1 MMACEIALFAFIP
14 LADKYLNVGKKMFN
28 QIFAQ
33 NFHPSDYPYAT
44 AHKTAPLNFFFKDS
58 TLN

>member
-1 MMACEIALFAFIP
+1 MMVCEIALFAFIP

-44 AHKTAPLNFFFKDS
+44 AHKTALLNFFF
-58 TLN
+58 

>member
-1 MMACEIALFAFIP
+1 MMVCEIALFAFIP
-14 LADKYLNVGKKMFN
+14 LADKYLNVGKKCLTKSLHR
-28 QIFAQ
+28 I
-33 NFHPSDYPYAT
+33 FHPSDYPYAT